1 MNTSSARKLRGEGP
15 TKYPKPAASMDNVEF
30 FSDEF
35 YYPKPERSPC
45 VGMCHRS
52 SELGTNLREVWSFTI
67 SEKAPTRAFSWLK
80 VPYHFHLQD
89 TMHYAN
95 C

>member
-1 MNTSSARKLRGEGP
+1 MVSVTSSMLSNHYSFHFISGTAETPPSSHLLSFITPVLCITSVNISSARKLRGEGP

-52 SELGTNLREVWSFTI
+52 S
-67 SEKAPTRAFSWLK
+67 
-80 VPYHFHLQD
+80 
-89 TMHYAN
+89 
-95 C
+95 

>member
-35 YYPKPERSPC
+35 YYPKPERSPG
-45 VGMCHRS
+45 VGMGHRS
-52 SELGTNLREVWSFTI
+52 S
-67 SEKAPTRAFSWLK
+67 
-80 VPYHFHLQD
+80 
-89 TMHYAN
+89 
-95 C
+95 

>member
-1 MNTSSARKLRGEGP
+1 MNVSPVRKLRGEGP

-45 VGMCHRS
+45 VGMCHRW
-52 SELGTNLREVWSFTI
+52 SELETNLCGDG
-67 SEKAPTRAFSWLK
+67 
-80 VPYHFHLQD
+80 PYQAGPPAD
-89 TMHYAN
+89 
-95 C
+95 

>member
-1 MNTSSARKLRGEGP
+1 MNISSARKLRGEGP

-52 SELGTNLREVWSFTI
+52 SELDRTFAKFGV
-67 SEKAPTRAFSWLK
+67 
-80 VPYHFHLQD
+80 LQSRRKPLLGPSPG
-89 TMHYAN
+89 
-95 C
+95 

>member
-1 MNTSSARKLRGEGP
+1 MNVSPVRKLRGEGP

-52 SELGTNLREVWSFTI
+52 SEMETNLCGDG
-67 SEKAPTRAFSWLK
+67 
-80 VPYHFHLQD
+80 PYQAGPPAD
-89 TMHYAN
+89 
-95 C
+95 